1 MIYEGAYMI
10 SNKFPDSNNNIQS
23 WPWTIQEKSVFS
35 NSINWPKISIVTPSY
50 NQGKYIEESI
60 RSVLL
65 QGYPNLEYI
74 IIDGGSNDETLFII
88 KKYEPWITY
97 WISEKDEGQ
106 SNAINKGIAKCTG
119 DIFNWLNSDDW
130 YVQNAFYEV
139 ATKFLADPKLEFAS
153 GYENHIGLDGSIS
166 LYKGTYLRKNL
177 EESIELCEVAQPS
190 TFFKLDLVKEV
201 QGVSADMH
209 FIMDGEMWIKLL
221 LLNGQ
226 NHFFKINKALV
237 NFRFHD
243 KSKTVSDLL
252 LNNFSYERKCI
263 SADLQKF
270 IGVPE
275 KIISYFNWL
284 GIEPDKIRKLNR
296 TWNFNEKIISP
307 EKLNHFFIK
316 KYITRQFIEGNNKEA
331 AYGIKQ
337 LIKNGAFDFFLAK
350 NLLKLLLKTHQ

>member
-1 MIYEGAYMI
+1 MI
-10 SNKFPDSNNNIQS
+10 SNELPESTNKVQD
-23 WPWTIQEKSVFS
+23 WPWTIQEKLVFS

-74 IIDGGSNDETLFII
+74 IIDGGSNDETLSII

-97 WISEKDEGQ
+97 WISEQDEGQ
-106 SNAINKGIAKCTG
+106 SEAINKGIAKCTG

-139 ATKFLADPKLEFAS
+139 ATKFLADTELKFAS

-166 LYKGTYLRKNL
+166 LYKGTYLQKTL
-177 EESIELCEVAQPS
+177 EETIERCEIAQPS
-190 TFFKLDLVKEV
+190 TFIKLALVKEV

-209 FIMDGEMWIKLL
+209 FIMDGELWIKLL

-226 NHFFKINKALV
+226 NHFEKIGKQLV

-243 KSKTVSDLL
+243 KSKTVNDLL
-252 LNNFSYERKCI
+252 LNNFSHERKCI
-263 SADLQKF
+263 LSDLQQF
-270 IGVPE
+270 IDVPE
-275 KIISYFNWL
+275 KIISYLNWQ
-284 GIEPDKIRKLNR
+284 GIEPDKRRKLNR
-296 TWNFNEKIISP
+296 IWNFNDKIISSQ
-307 EKLNHFFIK
+307 KLKYFFIK
-316 KYITRQFIEGNNKEA
+316 KYINRQFIEGNKKEA
-331 AYGIKQ
+331 AWGIKQ
-337 LIKNGAFDFFLAK
+337 LIKNGVFDFFLVK
-350 NLLKLLLKTHQ
+350 NNLKLLFKVNR